1 MVDRVTRKLST
12 KPVEKDYLLDFVNKE
27 LVPVVERI
35 RLTLDAL
42 QSVLV
47 QGYGSPEGVVEAD
60 KGALYQNAI
69 GTVGSLLYVKTTD
82 GASTGWVVVL

>member
-1 MVDRVTRKLST
+1 MVDRVNRKLSS

-42 QSVLV
+42 QSVLI
-47 QGYGSPEGVVEAD
+47 QGAGSPEGLSLAD
-60 KGALYQNAI
+60 KRALYQNTT

-82 GASTGWVVVL
+82 DETTGWVVAL